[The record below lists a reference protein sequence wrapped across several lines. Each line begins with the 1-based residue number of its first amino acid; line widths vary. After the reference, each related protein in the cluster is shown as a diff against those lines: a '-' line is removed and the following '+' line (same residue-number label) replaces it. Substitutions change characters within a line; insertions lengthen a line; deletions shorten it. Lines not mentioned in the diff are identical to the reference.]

1 MERIKGDY
9 IEALQ
14 WLKYVLGSKDTVPS
28 ISNWRALY
36 DFCDKQ
42 KIGGVCEP
50 TRFDVHVDEDVLLD
64 WMALVVQLKKS
75 NEILNQRVEEYFHIL
90 ENDGIRCCLLKGQ
103 GNVTMYPDP
112 NLRFPGDIDLWIDL
126 DQKSIEEYF
135 SRQYPDAK
143 QSFKHLKVYYEGI
156 PVDVHDIPLK
166 LYNPIHQ
173 RYLKRWLD
181 ENKDDQFIHNVS
193 LTHDDNKVCI
203 PTAKFNAVYQ
213 MGHIMIHLLDEGI
226 GLRQF
231 VDYYYV
237 LKSLGIL
244 SDAAKKD
251 IERVWRK
258 TGMLRLASG
267 VMWIEQEVLGLPKE
281 YLIIAPNEKRGR
293 LLLEDIL
300 EGGNFGKSS
309 KRQRLK
315 DKGLLF
321 KGVGLALHNIKLGSL
336 YPAEMPFKLLGKVKS
351 YVKHLKY

>member
-1 MERIKGDY
+1 MERIKGDN

-14 WLKYVLGSKDTVPS
+14 WVKFVLASKDTVPS

-50 TRFDVHVDEDVLLD
+50 TRFDVHVEEDVLLD

-90 ENDGIRCCLLKGQ
+90 ENDGNRCCLLKGQ
-103 GNVTMYPDP
+103 GNASMYPDP

-126 DQKSIEEYF
+126 DKKSIYEYF
-135 SRQYPDAK
+135 TKQYPDAK
-143 QSFKHLKVYYEGI
+143 QSIKHIKVYYEGI
-156 PVDVHDIPLK
+156 PVDVHDTPLK

-173 RYLKRWLD
+173 KHLKRWFK
-181 ENKDDQFIHNVS
+181 ETREEQFVHRVS
-193 LTHDDNKVCI
+193 LTHNNTVCI

-213 MGHIMIHLLDEGI
+213 MGHIMIHTLDEGI
-226 GLRQF
+226 GLRHF

-244 SDAAKKD
+244 SDAAKKE

-258 TGMLRLASG
+258 TGMSRLASG
-267 VMWIEQEVLGLPKE
+267 VMWIEQEVLGLPRE
-281 YLIIAPNEKRGR
+281 YLIVTPNEKCGR

-309 KRQRLK
+309 KRQKLEK
-315 DKGLLF
+315 KGIIF
-321 KGVGLALHNIKLGSL
+321 KGVVLALRNLKLCSL
-336 YPAEMPFKLLGKVKS
+336 YPAEIPYKLIGKVRTFIN
-351 YVKHLKY
+351 HLTC